1 MESVYLDELFCLDL
15 IVDYFLL
22 MAAARLCALPYRR
35 GRYLAAAALG
45 GLWNCLGLLPS
56 MGWLL
61 RPVMRLALA
70 VAMTLTAFGGERR
83 LGRCLAAFLAVS
95 ALFGGAVYAAGLIKG
110 DPAGPLLRLDM
121 RVLALAFAVC
131 WAGVSL
137 LYRGRAAPR
146 RRILAVTVRRD
157 GRSVALRALED
168 TGNGLTDPLTGRG
181 ALIAEAGALE
191 GLFPPGQASWL
202 RAEPSEAALHLPGAR
217 LIPYAGLEG
226 QGRLLL
232 AFLPDDVTVEGRSR
246 DDLLAAVVPG
256 SIGSDGT
263 YDAIL

>member
-15 IVDYFLL
+15 AVDYFLL

-45 GLWNCLGLLPS
+45 GLWNCLGLLSS

-110 DPAGPLLRLDM
+110 DPAGPLLHLDM

-131 WAGVSL
+131 WAVPAGAGILAAGGAV
-137 LYRGRAAPR
+137 GGGAAPARGAADPLRRAGGAGPAAAGLPAGRCDGGGPVPGRSAR
-146 RRILAVTVRRD
+146 RRGPRLHRLRRD
-157 GRSVALRALED
+157 L
-168 TGNGLTDPLTGRG
+168 
-181 ALIAEAGALE
+181 
-191 GLFPPGQASWL
+191 
-202 RAEPSEAALHLPGAR
+202 
-217 LIPYAGLEG
+217 
-226 QGRLLL
+226 
-232 AFLPDDVTVEGRSR
+232 
-246 DDLLAAVVPG
+246 
-256 SIGSDGT
+256 
-263 YDAIL
+263 